1 MYSARHFGINKAD
14 GLIKTFMSNDW
25 MHGVLVKEPSD
36 DKIKVLA
43 SLIIG
48 SEICL
53 SAGSLIYYQ
62 ANNNSAC
69 TMFSVYTLLYSVLCL
84 SNATKNQKDV
94 FSRHMQSY
102 CHKFWMALSV
112 FTFAMSQGQPMFYAL
127 GAVIALDAVLGGT
140 ILRQVFDDQK
150 VDFENES
157 SEQVFAPL
165 SGEETT
171 TKKFNNRLPNIV
183 MDNEMG

>member
-1 MYSARHFGINKAD
+1 
-14 GLIKTFMSNDW
+14 MSNDW

-69 TMFSVYTLLYSVLCL
+69 TMFSVYTLLYAVMCL
-84 SNATKNQKDV
+84 SNATKNQRTCFQDTCNLIAINSGWLSPYSLLQSVKD
-94 FSRHMQSY
+94 
-102 CHKFWMALSV
+102 
-112 FTFAMSQGQPMFYAL
+112 
-127 GAVIALDAVLGGT
+127 
-140 ILRQVFDDQK
+140 
-150 VDFENES
+150 N
-157 SEQVFAPL
+157 
-165 SGEETT
+165 
-171 TKKFNNRLPNIV
+171 
-183 MDNEMG
+183 